1 MAIAAGTPVGKALAD
16 AGVKPEALNEAINAL
31 RGGRTADSAGA
42 EDSYEALEKYA
53 RDLTEVAR
61 TGKLDPVIGRAE
73 EIRRTVQILAR
84 RTNNNPVLIGEPGV
98 GTTAN
103 AEGLALRIANGAVPA
118 TRTDPRLSP
127 PTL

>member
-42 EDSYEALEKYA
+42 EDSYEAIEKYA

-61 TGKLDPVIGRAE
+61 TGKLDPVIGRDE
-73 EIRRTVQILAR
+73 EIRRYVPILAR
-84 RTNNNPVLIGEPGV
+84 RTKNNTVQIGRSTRREREG
-98 GTTAN
+98 
-103 AEGLALRIANGAVPA
+103 AEG
-118 TRTDPRLSP
+118 
-127 PTL
+127 